1 MRLRRARQEIRDLDV
16 TAGQAAGSRSA
27 GPSDDVDGGWTLA
40 PQDTRS
46 RRRLWMSRRIDR
58 GAAAVEMALVMPL
71 LLFVI
76 FAIVDFGRAYNTQIQ
91 LSQAAREGVRLVAM
105 QSTADIN
112 TRIGQA
118 APSLTISEVS
128 IQYLDSSGSPVA
140 GAACTTSG
148 VVNAQVTVTTNFT
161 WITGISAMSKFFG
174 PGTFPTP
181 QTQSAIGV
189 MQCA

>member
-1 MRLRRARQEIRDLDV
+1 MRPPFRRQDPAQPAQV
-16 TAGQAAGSRSA
+16 MTCNAC
-27 GPSDDVDGGWTLA
+27 WTLA

-46 RRRLWMSRRIDR
+46 RRRLWMSRRTDR

-71 LLFVI
+71 LLFLI

-128 IQYLDSSGSPVA
+128 IQYLDSSGNPVA
-140 GAACTTSG
+140 GADCTTSG
-148 VVNAQVTVTTNFT
+148 VVNARVTVTTNFT
-161 WITGISAMSKFFG
+161 WVTGISAMSKFFG

>member
-1 MRLRRARQEIRDLDV
+1 MSARSQTRDKGARSDRY
-16 TAGQAAGSRSA
+16 AGGRIPVQPAR
-27 GPSDDVDGGWTLA
+27 VMTRNGGWTLA

-76 FAIVDFGRAYNTQIQ
+76 FAIVDFSRAYNTQIQ

-118 APSLTISEVS
+118 APSLTISGVN
-128 IQYLDSSGSPVA
+128 IQYLDSSGTPVA
-140 GAACTTSG
+140 GADCTTPG
-148 VVNAQVTVTTNFT
+148 VVNARVTVTTSFI

-181 QTQSAIGV
+181 QTQSAVGV